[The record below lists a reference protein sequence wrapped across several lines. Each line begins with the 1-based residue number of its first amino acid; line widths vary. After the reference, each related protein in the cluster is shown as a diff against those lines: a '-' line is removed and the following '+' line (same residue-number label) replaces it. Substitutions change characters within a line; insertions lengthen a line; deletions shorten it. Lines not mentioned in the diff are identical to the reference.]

1 MIHSETKLRKK
12 PLKDIGISFQGK
24 NISKNILSLLIKF
37 PMSKR
42 NEILIIGNG
51 RSVLE
56 YFFGKQINTISIVG
70 RINNFAIR
78 NYSEYI
84 GQRTDIWFNG
94 ANQNLKRQK
103 VIPNEVVVFIPPGIL
118 RRKKEKIH
126 DRISRRLHINKEK
139 YSLIPLET
147 MENYEILT
155 GVKRPTTGT
164 SCILWAIENFEKV
177 IIHGFDFF
185 IDSKSH
191 YNDNFITKWLIDWGI
206 NKKGGK
212 HNMMAEKIYIE
223 KLIQDKKV
231 IQLKE
236 YLQS

>member
-1 MIHSETKLRKK
+1 
-12 PLKDIGISFQGK
+12 
-24 NISKNILSLLIKF
+24 
-37 PMSKR
+37 MSKR
-42 NEILIIGNG
+42 KEILIIGNG

-56 YFFGKQINTISIVG
+56 YSFGKQINTISIIG
-70 RINNFAIR
+70 RINNFSIM
-78 NYSEYI
+78 NYSEHI
-84 GQRTDIWFNG
+84 GKRTDIWFNG

-103 VIPNEVVVFIPPGIL
+103 VIPNEIIVFIPTEIL

-126 DRISRRLHINKEK
+126 DRISKRLHIDKDK

-147 MENYEILT
+147 MENYEIIT

-164 SCILWAIENFEKV
+164 SCILWAVENFEKV

-191 YNDNFITKWLIDWGI
+191 YNENFIAKWLIDCGI
-206 NKKGGK
+206 INYAGK
-212 HNMMAEKIYIE
+212 HNMMAEKICIE
-223 KLIQDKKV
+223 KLIKDKKV
-231 IQLKE
+231 IPLKE

>member
-1 MIHSETKLRKK
+1 
-12 PLKDIGISFQGK
+12 
-24 NISKNILSLLIKF
+24 
-37 PMSKR
+37 MSKR
-42 NEILIIGNG
+42 KEILIIGNG

-56 YFFGKQINTISIVG
+56 YSFGKQINTISIVG
-70 RINNFAIR
+70 RINNFSIR

-94 ANQNLKRQK
+94 ANQNLKRQQ
-103 VIPNEVVVFIPPGIL
+103 VIPNEVVVFIPPEIL

-126 DRISRRLHINKEK
+126 DRISRRLHIDKEK
-139 YSLIPLET
+139 YLLIPLET
-147 MENYEILT
+147 MENYETLT

-164 SCILWAIENFEKV
+164 SCILWAVENFEKV

-206 NKKGGK
+206 NKKARK
-212 HNMMAEKIYIE
+212 HNMMVEKIYIE
-223 KLIQDKKV
+223 KLIKDKKV

-236 YLQS
+236 YLKS

>member
-1 MIHSETKLRKK
+1 
-12 PLKDIGISFQGK
+12 
-24 NISKNILSLLIKF
+24 
-37 PMSKR
+37 MSKR
-42 NEILIIGNG
+42 KDILIIGNG

-56 YFFGKQINTISIVG
+56 YSFGKQINTISIVG
-70 RINNFAIR
+70 RINNFSIR

-84 GQRTDIWFNG
+84 GRRTDIWFNG

-103 VIPNEVVVFIPPGIL
+103 VIPNEVVVFIPPTIL

-126 DRISRRLHINKEK
+126 DRISRRLHIDKEK

-164 SCILWAIENFEKV
+164 ASILWALENFEKV

-212 HNMMAEKIYIE
+212 HNMMTEKIYIE
-223 KLIQDKKV
+223 KLIQNKKV

-236 YLQS
+236 YIQS

>member
-1 MIHSETKLRKK
+1 
-12 PLKDIGISFQGK
+12 
-24 NISKNILSLLIKF
+24 
-37 PMSKR
+37 MSKR
-42 NEILIIGNG
+42 KEILIIGNG
-51 RSVLE
+51 RSVLDHS
-56 YFFGKQINTISIVG
+56 FGEQINKFSIVG
-70 RINNFAIR
+70 RINNYSID
-78 NYSEYI
+78 NYAEYV
-84 GQRTDIWFNG
+84 GGKTDIWFNG

-103 VIPNEVVVFIPPGIL
+103 VIRNEVVVFIPPEIL

-126 DRISRRLHINKEK
+126 DRISRRLHIDKEK
-139 YSLIPLET
+139 YFLIPLET

-164 SCILWAIENFEKV
+164 SCILWAVENFEKV

-191 YNDNFITKWLIDWGI
+191 YNDNFITKWLIDWEI

-212 HNMMAEKIYIE
+212 HNMVAEKVYIE

>member
-1 MIHSETKLRKK
+1 
-12 PLKDIGISFQGK
+12 
-24 NISKNILSLLIKF
+24 
-37 PMSKR
+37 MSKR
-42 NEILIIGNG
+42 KEILIIGNG
-51 RSVLE
+51 RSVLDHS
-56 YFFGKQINTISIVG
+56 FGEQINAIPIVG
-70 RINNFAIR
+70 RINNFSVE
-78 NYSEYI
+78 NYSEYV
-84 GQRTDIWFNG
+84 GVKTDIWFNG

-103 VIPNEVVVFIPPGIL
+103 VIPNEVVVFIPPKIL

-126 DRISRRLHINKEK
+126 DRISRRLHIDKEK

-164 SCILWAIENFEKV
+164 SCILWAVENFEKV

-212 HNMMAEKIYIE
+212 HNMMTEKIYIE

>member
-1 MIHSETKLRKK
+1 MC
-12 PLKDIGISFQGK
+12 
-24 NISKNILSLLIKF
+24 
-37 PMSKR
+37 
-42 NEILIIGNG
+42 
-51 RSVLE
+51 
-56 YFFGKQINTISIVG
+56 
-70 RINNFAIR
+70 IR
-78 NYSEYI
+78 DS
-84 GQRTDIWFNG
+84 
-94 ANQNLKRQK
+94 
-103 VIPNEVVVFIPPGIL
+103 FIPPEIL
-118 RRKKEKIH
+118 CRKKEKIYN
-126 DRISRRLHINKEK
+126 RISRRLHIDKEK
-139 YSLIPLET
+139 YFLIPLET

-164 SCILWAIENFEKV
+164 SCILWAVENFEKV

-231 IQLKE
+231 IQLKK

>member
-1 MIHSETKLRKK
+1 
-12 PLKDIGISFQGK
+12 
-24 NISKNILSLLIKF
+24 
-37 PMSKR
+37 MSKR
-42 NEILIIGNG
+42 KEILIIGNG
-51 RSVLE
+51 RSVLDHS
-56 YFFGKQINTISIVG
+56 FGEQINAIPIVG
-70 RINNFAIR
+70 RINNFSIR

-103 VIPNEVVVFIPPGIL
+103 VIPNEVVVFIPPEIL

-126 DRISRRLHINKEK
+126 DRISRRLHIDKEK

-147 MENYEILT
+147 MENYETIT

-164 SCILWAIENFEKV
+164 ASILWAVENFEKV
-177 IIHGFDFF
+177 LIHGFDFF

-191 YNDNFITKWLIDWGI
+191 YNDNFITKWLIDRGI
-206 NKKGGK
+206 NRKGGK

>member
-1 MIHSETKLRKK
+1 
-12 PLKDIGISFQGK
+12 
-24 NISKNILSLLIKF
+24 
-37 PMSKR
+37 MSKR
-42 NEILIIGNG
+42 KEILIIGNG
-51 RSVLE
+51 RSVLDHS
-56 YFFGKQINTISIVG
+56 FGKQINKFSIVG
-70 RINNFAIR
+70 RINNYSID
-78 NYSEYI
+78 NYAEYV
-84 GQRTDIWFNG
+84 GGKTDIWFNG

-103 VIPNEVVVFIPPGIL
+103 VIPNEVVVFIPPEIL

-126 DRISRRLHINKEK
+126 DRISRRLHIDKEK
-139 YSLIPLET
+139 YFLIPLET

-164 SCILWAIENFEKV
+164 SCILWAVENFEKV

-191 YNDNFITKWLIDWGI
+191 YNDNFITKWLINLGI

>member
-1 MIHSETKLRKK
+1 
-12 PLKDIGISFQGK
+12 
-24 NISKNILSLLIKF
+24 
-37 PMSKR
+37 MSKR
-42 NEILIIGNG
+42 KKILLIGNG
-51 RSVLE
+51 RSVLK
-56 YFFGKQINTISIVG
+56 YSFGKHINTIPIVG
-70 RINNFAIR
+70 RINNFTIK

-103 VIPNEVVVFIPPGIL
+103 VIPNEVVVFIPPKIL
-118 RRKKEKIH
+118 HRKRGKIH
-126 DRISRRLHINKEK
+126 DLISRRLHIDKEK

-147 MENYEILT
+147 MENYELLT
-155 GVKRPTTGT
+155 GVKRLTTGT
-164 SCILWAIENFEKV
+164 SCILWALENFEEV

-212 HNMMAEKIYIE
+212 HNMMTEKIYIE
-223 KLIQDKKV
+223 KLIQNKKV

-236 YLQS
+236 YIQS

>member
-1 MIHSETKLRKK
+1 
-12 PLKDIGISFQGK
+12 
-24 NISKNILSLLIKF
+24 
-37 PMSKR
+37 MSKR
-42 NEILIIGNG
+42 KEILIIGNG
-51 RSVLE
+51 RSVLDHS
-56 YFFGKQINTISIVG
+56 FGKQINKFSIVG
-70 RINNFAIR
+70 RINNYSID
-78 NYSEYI
+78 NYAEHV
-84 GQRTDIWFNG
+84 GGKTDIWFNG

-103 VIPNEVVVFIPPGIL
+103 VIHNEIVVFIPPEIL

-164 SCILWAIENFEKV
+164 SCILWAIENFEEV

-191 YNDNFITKWLIDWGI
+191 YNDNFITKWLINWGI

>member
-1 MIHSETKLRKK
+1 M
-12 PLKDIGISFQGK
+12 P
-24 NISKNILSLLIKF
+24 
-37 PMSKR
+37 KR

-51 RSVLE
+51 RTVLDHS
-56 YFFGKQINTISIVG
+56 FGEQINAIPIVG
-70 RINNFAIR
+70 RINNFSVE
-78 NYSEYI
+78 NYTEYV
-84 GQRTDIWFNG
+84 GVKTDIWFNG

-103 VIPNEVVVFIPPGIL
+103 VIPNEVVVFIPPKIL

-126 DRISRRLHINKEK
+126 DRISRRLHIDKEK

-155 GVKRPTTGT
+155 GVKRPMTGT
-164 SCILWAIENFEKV
+164 ACILWAVENFEKV

>member
-1 MIHSETKLRKK
+1 
-12 PLKDIGISFQGK
+12 
-24 NISKNILSLLIKF
+24 
-37 PMSKR
+37 MSKR
-42 NEILIIGNG
+42 KEILIIGNG
-51 RSVLE
+51 RSVLDHS
-56 YFFGKQINTISIVG
+56 FGKQINKFSIVG
-70 RINNFAIR
+70 RINNYSID
-78 NYSEYI
+78 NYAEHV
-84 GQRTDIWFNG
+84 GGKTDIWFNG

-103 VIPNEVVVFIPPGIL
+103 VIPNEVVVFIPPGLL
-118 RRKKEKIH
+118 RLKKEKIH
-126 DRISRRLHINKEK
+126 DRISRRLHIDKEK

-164 SCILWAIENFEKV
+164 SCILWAVENFEKV

-191 YNDNFITKWLIDWGI
+191 YNDNFITKWLINWGI

-212 HNMMAEKIYIE
+212 HNMMAEKKYIE

-236 YLQS
+236 CLQS

>member
-1 MIHSETKLRKK
+1 
-12 PLKDIGISFQGK
+12 
-24 NISKNILSLLIKF
+24 
-37 PMSKR
+37 MSKR
-42 NEILIIGNG
+42 KEILIIGNG
-51 RSVLE
+51 RSVLDHS
-56 YFFGKQINTISIVG
+56 FGEQINAIPIVG
-70 RINNFAIR
+70 RINNFSVE
-78 NYSEYI
+78 NYSEYV
-84 GQRTDIWFNG
+84 GVKTDIWFNG

-126 DRISRRLHINKEK
+126 DRISRRLHIDKEK

-164 SCILWAIENFEKV
+164 SCILWAVENFEKV

>member
-1 MIHSETKLRKK
+1 
-12 PLKDIGISFQGK
+12 
-24 NISKNILSLLIKF
+24 
-37 PMSKR
+37 MSKR
-42 NEILIIGNG
+42 KEILIIGNG

-56 YFFGKQINTISIVG
+56 YSFGKQINTISIVG
-70 RINNFAIR
+70 RINNFTIR

-103 VIPNEVVVFIPPGIL
+103 VIPDEVVVFIPPGIL

-126 DRISRRLHINKEK
+126 DRISRRLHIDKEK
-139 YSLIPLET
+139 YSLISPET

-164 SCILWAIENFEKV
+164 SCILWAVENFEKV

-212 HNMMAEKIYIE
+212 HDMMAEKIYVE

-231 IQLKE
+231 IQLE
-236 YLQS
+236 EHLQS

>member
-1 MIHSETKLRKK
+1 
-12 PLKDIGISFQGK
+12 
-24 NISKNILSLLIKF
+24 
-37 PMSKR
+37 MSKR
-42 NEILIIGNG
+42 KEILIIGNG

-56 YFFGKQINTISIVG
+56 YSFGKQINTISIVG
-70 RINNFAIR
+70 RINNFAIK

-103 VIPNEVVVFIPPGIL
+103 VIPDEVVVFIPPEIL
-118 RRKKEKIH
+118 RRKREKVH
-126 DRISRRLHINKEK
+126 DQISNRLHIDKK
-139 YSLIPLET
+139 YYSLMPLEV
-147 MENYEILT
+147 MENYEKIT

-164 SCILWAIENFEKV
+164 ASILWAVENFEKV
-177 IIHGFDFF
+177 LIHGFDFF

-191 YNDNFITKWLIDWGI
+191 YNDNFINKWLIEKGI

>member
-1 MIHSETKLRKK
+1 
-12 PLKDIGISFQGK
+12 
-24 NISKNILSLLIKF
+24 
-37 PMSKR
+37 MSKR
-42 NEILIIGNG
+42 KEILIIGNG
-51 RSVLE
+51 RSVLDHS
-56 YFFGKQINTISIVG
+56 FGEQINAIPIVG
-70 RINNFAIR
+70 RINNFSVE
-78 NYSEYI
+78 NYSEYV
-84 GQRTDIWFNG
+84 GVKTDIWFNG

-103 VIPNEVVVFIPPGIL
+103 VIPNEVVVFIPPEIL

-126 DRISRRLHINKEK
+126 DRISRRLHIDKEK
-139 YSLIPLET
+139 YFLIPLET

-164 SCILWAIENFEKV
+164 SCILWAVENFEKV

-191 YNDNFITKWLIDWGI
+191 YNDNFITKWLINLGI

>member
-1 MIHSETKLRKK
+1 
-12 PLKDIGISFQGK
+12 
-24 NISKNILSLLIKF
+24 
-37 PMSKR
+37 MSKR
-42 NEILIIGNG
+42 KEILIIGNG

-56 YFFGKQINTISIVG
+56 YSFGKQINTISIVG
-70 RINNFAIR
+70 RINNFTIR

-103 VIPNEVVVFIPPGIL
+103 VIPNEVVVFIPPEIL

-126 DRISRRLHINKEK
+126 DRISRRLHIDKEK

-164 SCILWAIENFEKV
+164 SCIIWAVENFEKV

-191 YNDNFITKWLIDWGI
+191 YNDNFINQYYPRYKSHRFNFLV
-206 NKKGGK
+206 
-212 HNMMAEKIYIE
+212 EKIFRAQFFFSNWSYIPFPFNVN
-223 KLIQDKKV
+223 QGNDC
-231 IQLKE
+231 
-236 YLQS
+236 SF

>member
-1 MIHSETKLRKK
+1 
-12 PLKDIGISFQGK
+12 
-24 NISKNILSLLIKF
+24 
-37 PMSKR
+37 MSKR
-42 NEILIIGNG
+42 KEILIIGNG

-56 YFFGKQINTISIVG
+56 YSFGKQINTISIVG
-70 RINNFAIR
+70 RINNFAIK

-103 VIPNEVVVFIPPGIL
+103 VIPDEVVVFIPPEIL
-118 RRKKEKIH
+118 RRKKEKVH
-126 DRISRRLHINKEK
+126 DQISNRLHIDKK
-139 YSLIPLET
+139 YYSLMPLEV
-147 MENYEILT
+147 MENYEKIT

-164 SCILWAIENFEKV
+164 ASILWAVENFEKV
-177 IIHGFDFF
+177 LIHGFDFF

-191 YNDNFITKWLIDWGI
+191 YNDNFINKWLIEKSI

-223 KLIQDKKV
+223 KLIQDKTV

>member
-1 MIHSETKLRKK
+1 MFKRK
-12 PLKDIGISFQGK
+12 
-24 NISKNILSLLIKF
+24 
-37 PMSKR
+37 
-42 NEILIIGNG
+42 EILIIGNG

-56 YFFGKQINTISIVG
+56 YSFGKQINTISIVG
-70 RINNFAIR
+70 RINNFSIR

-84 GQRTDIWFNG
+84 GLRTDIWFNG

-103 VIPNEVVVFIPPGIL
+103 VIPNEVVVFIPPGLL

-126 DRISRRLHINKEK
+126 DRISRRLHIDKEK

-164 SCILWAIENFEKV
+164 SCILWAVENFEKV

-191 YNDNFITKWLIDWGI
+191 YNDNFITKWLIDWEI

-212 HNMMAEKIYIE
+212 HNMIAEKQFIE
-223 KLIQDKKV
+223 KLIQEKQV
-231 IQLKE
+231 ILLKE

>member
-12 PLKDIGISFQGK
+12 PIKDIGITFQGK
-24 NISKNILSLLIKF
+24 NISKNILSLLIKL

-42 NEILIIGNG
+42 KEILIIGNG

-56 YFFGKQINTISIVG
+56 YSFGKQINTISIVG
-70 RINNFAIR
+70 RINNFSIR

-84 GQRTDIWFNG
+84 GRRTDIWFNG

-103 VIPNEVVVFIPPGIL
+103 VIPNEVVVFIPPEIL

-126 DRISRRLHINKEK
+126 DRISRRLHIDKEK

-147 MENYEILT
+147 MENYEILA
-155 GVKRPTTGT
+155 GVKSPTTGT
-164 SCILWAIENFEKV
+164 SCILWAVENFEKV

-236 YLQS
+236 YLQL

>member
-1 MIHSETKLRKK
+1 
-12 PLKDIGISFQGK
+12 
-24 NISKNILSLLIKF
+24 
-37 PMSKR
+37 MSKR
-42 NEILIIGNG
+42 KEILIIGNG
-51 RSVLE
+51 RSVLDHS
-56 YFFGKQINTISIVG
+56 FGKQINKFSIVG
-70 RINNFAIR
+70 RINNYSID
-78 NYSEYI
+78 NYAEYV
-84 GQRTDIWFNG
+84 GGKTDIWFNG

-103 VIPNEVVVFIPPGIL
+103 VIPNEVVVFIPPEIL

-126 DRISRRLHINKEK
+126 DRISRRLHIDKEK

-164 SCILWAIENFEKV
+164 SCILWAVENFEKV

>member
-1 MIHSETKLRKK
+1 
-12 PLKDIGISFQGK
+12 
-24 NISKNILSLLIKF
+24 
-37 PMSKR
+37 MSKR
-42 NEILIIGNG
+42 KEILIIGNG
-51 RSVLE
+51 RSVLDHS
-56 YFFGKQINTISIVG
+56 FGEQINAIPIVG
-70 RINNFAIR
+70 RINNFSVE
-78 NYSEYI
+78 NYSEYV
-84 GQRTDIWFNG
+84 GVKTDIWFNG

-103 VIPNEVVVFIPPGIL
+103 VIPNEVVVFIPPEIL

-126 DRISRRLHINKEK
+126 DRISRRLHIDKEK
-139 YSLIPLET
+139 YFLIPLET

-164 SCILWAIENFEKV
+164 SCILWAVENFEKV

-212 HNMMAEKIYIE
+212 HNMMAEKVYIE

>member
-1 MIHSETKLRKK
+1 
-12 PLKDIGISFQGK
+12 
-24 NISKNILSLLIKF
+24 
-37 PMSKR
+37 MSKR
-42 NEILIIGNG
+42 KEILIIGNG
-51 RSVLE
+51 RSVLDHS
-56 YFFGKQINTISIVG
+56 FGEQINAIPIVG
-70 RINNFAIR
+70 RINNFSVE
-78 NYSEYI
+78 NYSEYV
-84 GQRTDIWFNG
+84 GVKTDIWFNG

-103 VIPNEVVVFIPPGIL
+103 VIPNEVVVFIPPEIL

-126 DRISRRLHINKEK
+126 GRISRRLHIDKEK
-139 YSLIPLET
+139 YFLIPLET

-164 SCILWAIENFEKV
+164 SCILWAVENFEKV

-191 YNDNFITKWLIDWGI
+191 YNDNFITKWLIDWEI

-212 HNMMAEKIYIE
+212 HNMVAEKVYIE

>member
-1 MIHSETKLRKK
+1 M
-12 PLKDIGISFQGK
+12 
-24 NISKNILSLLIKF
+24 
-37 PMSKR
+37 
-42 NEILIIGNG
+42 
-51 RSVLE
+51 
-56 YFFGKQINTISIVG
+56 
-70 RINNFAIR
+70 
-78 NYSEYI
+78 
-84 GQRTDIWFNG
+84 
-94 ANQNLKRQK
+94 KRQK
-103 VIPNEVVVFIPPGIL
+103 VIPNEVVVFIPPEIL

-126 DRISRRLHINKEK
+126 DQISRRLHIDKEK
-139 YSLIPLET
+139 YFLIPLET

-155 GVKRPTTGT
+155 RVKRQTTGT
-164 SCILWAIENFEKV
+164 SCILWAVENFEKV

-212 HNMMAEKIYIE
+212 HNMMAEKVYIE
-223 KLIQDKKV
+223 KLIQNKKV

>member
-1 MIHSETKLRKK
+1 
-12 PLKDIGISFQGK
+12 
-24 NISKNILSLLIKF
+24 
-37 PMSKR
+37 MSKR
-42 NEILIIGNG
+42 KEILIIGNG
-51 RSVLE
+51 RSVLDHS
-56 YFFGKQINTISIVG
+56 FGEQINAIPIVG
-70 RINNFAIR
+70 RINNFSVE
-78 NYSEYI
+78 NYTEYV
-84 GQRTDIWFNG
+84 GVKTDIWFNG

-103 VIPNEVVVFIPPGIL
+103 VIPNEVVVFIPPEIL

-126 DRISRRLHINKEK
+126 DRISRRLHIDKEK
-139 YSLIPLET
+139 YYLIPLET

-164 SCILWAIENFEKV
+164 ASILWAVENFEKV

-191 YNDNFITKWLIDWGI
+191 YNDNFIAKWLTDWGI

>member
-1 MIHSETKLRKK
+1 
-12 PLKDIGISFQGK
+12 
-24 NISKNILSLLIKF
+24 
-37 PMSKR
+37 MSKR
-42 NEILIIGNG
+42 KEILIIGNG
-51 RSVLE
+51 CSVLE
-56 YFFGKQINTISIVG
+56 YSFGKQINTISIVA
-70 RINNFAIR
+70 RINNFTIKY
-78 NYSEYI
+78 YSEYI
-84 GQRTDIWFNG
+84 GQKTDIWFNG

-103 VIPNEVVVFIPPGIL
+103 VIPNEVVVFIPPEIL

-126 DRISRRLHINKEK
+126 DRISKRLYIDKEK

-164 SCILWAIENFEKV
+164 SCILWAVENFEKV